1 MAALTANLD
10 HDTPVTAQFTTD
22 GHVTYNVTW
31 QVQTTDKWDGPA
43 IVSFAP
49 GLPLFGAPYS
59 GINGLNDVDATAY
72 YRGGMSINPASAN
85 VRTSAGTGRLW
96 KVTAPFSSKPAERCN
111 EQRFDNPLTEPPKWS
126 GGSNGYTKQADK
138 DNQGNAIQNSSWQQH
153 RGPKVEVKD
162 GKSTFT
168 LDMNVLWLNLDFLGD
183 YKNAVNDGVWW
194 GKPARTLQCSDFTW
208 QRLMY
213 GMCNWYYAVHF
224 EFEHDPETFDLKL
237 IDEGSRIW
245 IGGAGAN
252 RADADNYK
260 PAKLRTEDRDTVL
273 LDGAGGVLGANAQP
287 VIQEFRYYPE
297 KDFSAVGWPA
307 TAPI

>member
-1 MAALTANLD
+1 
-10 HDTPVTAQFTTD
+10 
-22 GHVTYNVTW
+22 
-31 QVQTTDKWDGPA
+31 VQL
-43 IVSFAP
+43 V
-49 GLPLFGAPYS
+49 L
-59 GINGLNDVDATAY
+59 
-72 YRGGMSINPASAN
+72 
-85 VRTSAGTGRLW
+85 
-96 KVTAPFSSKPAERCN
+96 
-111 EQRFDNPLTEPPKWS
+111 
-126 GGSNGYTKQADK
+126 
-138 DNQGNAIQNSSWQQH
+138 
-153 RGPKVEVKD
+153 RGP
-162 GKSTFT
+162 
-168 LDMNVLWLNLDFLGD
+168 
-183 YKNAVNDGVWW
+183 
-194 GKPARTLQCSDFTW
+194 
-208 QRLMY
+208 
-213 GMCNWYYAVHF
+213 F